1 MTGPTVTA
9 TNYGSVSRRLQI
21 RHLRTRTPST
31 SQFTAET
38 QKEEERKQ
46 ELIRSLHFRFSPS
59 FLRCCASAV
68 NRVREGFAYLAGG
81 GNFERI
87 FATAL
92 LMVFVVFSGVGL
104 GSTTPLAVPRQ
115 ISFLEVL

>member
-1 MTGPTVTA
+1 MTE
-9 TNYGSVSRRLQI
+9 TNYGSVSRRLQV
-21 RHLRTRTPST
+21 RHLATRALKSDF
-31 SQFTAET
+31 SAED
-38 QKEEERKQ
+38 
-46 ELIRSLHFRFSPS
+46 
-59 FLRCCASAV
+59 
-68 NRVREGFAYLAGG
+68 VRLCGETEFGRARAYLAGG

-115 ISFLEVL
+115 MSFLEVR